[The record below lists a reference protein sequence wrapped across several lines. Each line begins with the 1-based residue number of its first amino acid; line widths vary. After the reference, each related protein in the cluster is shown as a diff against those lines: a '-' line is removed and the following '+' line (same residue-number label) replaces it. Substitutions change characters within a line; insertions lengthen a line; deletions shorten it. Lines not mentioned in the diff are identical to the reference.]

1 MFPKAPE
8 PVCPALPPAGF
19 LYCVG
24 NSSLNWP
31 AEGRAAFRVE
41 QGTETDGGLH
51 LRTRTHRLRQWL
63 GDLIAP
69 APSHPSIAEMTE
81 PTPPVIAEL
90 PEPMPEPV
98 CATVAPVATEAE
110 ASPADPEPRAYQAR
124 AWTQAGGLPEPLK
137 QMPPRQHALE
147 LLAWMAEATS
157 NECTFAD
164 VREAYNDMCC
174 ELWIEPHTWVC
185 VARHFTPL
193 TGGKRYRS
201 AIDPRTGLREARER
215 VYTIPAAADLNK
227 PVRPVA
233 RPAVRLVQP
242 VRRAA

>member
-1 MFPKAPE
+1 
-8 PVCPALPPAGF
+8 
-19 LYCVG
+19 
-24 NSSLNWP
+24 
-31 AEGRAAFRVE
+31 
-41 QGTETDGGLH
+41 
-51 LRTRTHRLRQWL
+51 
-63 GDLIAP
+63 
-69 APSHPSIAEMTE
+69 
-81 PTPPVIAEL
+81 
-90 PEPMPEPV
+90 MPEPV
-98 CATVAPVATEAE
+98 RAMAVPAEMAAE
-110 ASPADPEPRAYQAR
+110 ASQADPEPRAYQAR
-124 AWTQAGGLPEPLK
+124 AWAQVGGLPQPLK

-147 LLAWMAEATS
+147 LLAWMAEAS
-157 NECTFAD
+157 SMECTFAE
-164 VREAYNDMCC
+164 VREAYSEMC
-174 ELWIEPHTWVC
+174 LYGWIEPQTWVC